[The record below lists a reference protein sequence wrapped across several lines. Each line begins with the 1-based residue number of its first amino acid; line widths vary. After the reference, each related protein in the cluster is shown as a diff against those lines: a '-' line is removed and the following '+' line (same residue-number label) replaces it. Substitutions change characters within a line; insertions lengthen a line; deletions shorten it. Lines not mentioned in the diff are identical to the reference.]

1 MEKIEEV
8 IFQLIIHAGNAR
20 SSAMEAI
27 YFSKQGDYVG
37 ARKALHEAGEELSKA
52 HKVQTSLIHQE
63 AAGNKTTIS
72 LLLVHAQDHL
82 MNGITVKEMATEFVE
97 LYERLSK

>member
-1 MEKIEEV
+1 MENMEEI

-20 SSAMEAI
+20 CSAMEAI
-27 YFSKQGDYVG
+27 FFAKQGDYEG
-37 ARKALHEAGEELSKA
+37 ARLALNEAGEELSKA

-63 AAGNKTTIS
+63 AAGNKTTLS